1 MTDVARPKETFGVI
15 PDAKQERILAAA
27 TRVFAQKG
35 FDGADVGQIA
45 REAGVAKGSLYNYFA
60 SKEDLF
66 VFVCQDGLE
75 RHRRAVYDG
84 LAEDADIYAL
94 VDHVFRRGVDFVLKN
109 PDYIRL
115 YLSVSS
121 AGMERFAERF
131 SLLVEKYTADTL
143 KHRLRQDIGRGLVRQ
158 DVDVNLTAWLINNQY
173 IMFVISLVSRHF
185 QIRMKEYL
193 GVTGRLTRQTI
204 DRRLTAVLNLI
215 FDVLRPEGERNV
227 ARDR

>member
-1 MTDVARPKETFGVI
+1 MPDAARPKETFQVI

-35 FDGADVGQIA
+35 FDGAEVGQIA
-45 REAGVAKGSLYNYFA
+45 REAGVAKGSMYNYFA

-66 VFVCQDGLE
+66 TFVCQDGLE

-94 VDHVFRRGVDFVLKN
+94 VDHVFCRGVDFVLKN

-115 YLSVSS
+115 YLSVAG
-121 AGMERFAERF
+121 AGMERFADRF
-131 SLLVEKYTADTL
+131 SLLVEKFTADNL
-143 KHRLRQDIGRGLVRQ
+143 KKRLRQDIGRGLVRQ
-158 DVDVNLTAWLINNQY
+158 DLDVNLAAWLINNQY
-173 IMFVISLVSRHF
+173 IMFVVSLVSRHF
-185 QIRMKEYL
+185 RIRMKEYL

-204 DRRLTAVLNLI
+204 DRRLTAVLRLI
-215 FDVLRPEGERNV
+215 FDVLRPTPDSGREP
-227 ARDR
+227 

>member
-1 MTDVARPKETFGVI
+1 MPDAAVPKETFQAI

-27 TRVFAQKG
+27 ARVFAQRG

-45 REAGVAKGSLYNYFA
+45 REAGVAKGSIYNYFA

-66 VFVCQDGLE
+66 TFVSQDGLE

-84 LAEDADIYAL
+84 LAEDADIY
-94 VDHVFRRGVDFVLKN
+94 VVVEHVFRRGVDFVLRN

-121 AGMERFAERF
+121 AGMERFADRF
-131 SLLVEKYTADTL
+131 SLLVEKYTSDTL
-143 KHRLRQDIGRGLVRQ
+143 KQRLRQDIGRGLVRPDL
-158 DVDVNLTAWLINNQY
+158 DVDLAAWLINNQY

-193 GVTGRLTRQTI
+193 GVTGRLTRQTV
-204 DRRLTAVLNLI
+204 DRHLTAVLNLI
-215 FDVLRPEGERNV
+215 FDVLRPTP
-227 ARDR
+227 D